1 MAVRCR
7 PTAPTSRR
15 RRSPGLDN
23 RRACGPAVVPRI
35 TARQLRAPHRLLRA
49 AACSA
54 ATSSCSAASLLRRRQ
69 LRHRARVAVS
79 PARRHRPPASEKK
92 VGFNIF
98 EVLVQYFQTI
108 GSIFLK
114 L

>member
-1 MAVRCR
+1 MAVRRR

-23 RRACGPAVVPRI
+23 RRGCGPAVVPRV
-35 TARQLRAPHRLLRA
+35 AVRLLRAPHRLLRA

-69 LRHRARVAVS
+69 LRHHARVAVS
-79 PARRHRPPASEKK
+79 PGRRHRPLASEK

-98 EVLVQYFQTI
+98 EVLVQHFQMI

>member
-1 MAVRCR
+1 MAVRRR

-23 RRACGPAVVPRI
+23 RRACGPTVVPRVA
-35 TARQLRAPHRLLRA
+35 ARLLRAPHHLLRA
-49 AACSA
+49 AA
-54 ATSSCSAASLLRRRQ
+54 SSCSAASLLRRRQ

-79 PARRHRPPASEKK
+79 PARRHRPLASEKK

-98 EVLVQYFQTI
+98 EVLVQHFQMI
-108 GSIFLK
+108 GSTFLK

>member
-1 MAVRCR
+1 MAVRRR

-23 RRACGPAVVPRI
+23 RRGCGPAVVPRVA
-35 TARQLRAPHRLLRA
+35 ARLLRAPHRLLRA

-54 ATSSCSAASLLRRRQ
+54 ATSSCSAASLLRRR
-69 LRHRARVAVS
+69 HRARVAVS
-79 PARRHRPPASEKK
+79 PGRRHRPSEKK

-98 EVLVQYFQTI
+98 EVLVQHFQMI
-108 GSIFLK
+108 GSTFLK